1 MSEEIQKKL
10 VEEVYKKEEK
20 KSQIAVI
27 VEQLQKIEN
36 VMNMYTTVRESLMH
50 FKNLENKPILFHL
63 GGEIYVSGKIVDDE
77 KALINV
83 GANVYLEY
91 DIPKCIEILDKRI
104 NDFTSNRKQL
114 LEIQQKIQTELIQIE
129 NSIVAFYQQ
138 LKK

>member
-50 FKNLENKPILFHL
+50 FKNLSNKPILFHL
-63 GGEIYVSGKIVDDE
+63 GGEIYVSGKIIDDE